1 VSDFYN
7 FFLVCLYILAEFK
20 TTLHMKSHFLFMLL
34 IFSAGIAAA
43 QINVRDKVKSNVLQ
57 RAGQRLDEAVDKGID
72 VLEGE
77 VVKEAGKNK
86 KPAPA
91 GSSAEENGNAD
102 SGFDGKSSGTQEEP
116 LKATGRYDFVP
127 GDKILFFEDFSQDA
141 PGDFPAL
148 WTTNSSGEINSLN
161 IAPGH
166 WFYLNGEDAVY
177 NYTRDIVFPS
187 NFILEFD
194 LVPDDEY
201 AYGIT
206 LTLYEDASHRELNDD
221 LYPGDRGLHIRIDD
235 EVWETKGYN
244 NLGDN
249 DWITG
254 ESTRGTVSKSVV
266 NHVIIWI
273 QNRRV
278 RIYHGGMK
286 TLDMP
291 TNIYQGTKF
300 NRLRFSGW
308 DSGSWPFVSNIKITT
323 ASPDTR
329 SKLITE
335 GRLVTYG
342 IVFDVNKADPKPESE
357 GTLQEIAGVLKENP
371 ALRVKIVGHTD
382 SDGDEKINLDL
393 SGRRAAS
400 VKNAL
405 VKIYGIDA
413 SRLETEGAGESKPLV
428 ANDTPVNKAQN
439 RRVEF
444 LCL

>member
-1 VSDFYN
+1 MRSC
-7 FFLVCLYILAEFK
+7 FLIIV
-20 TTLHMKSHFLFMLL
+20 L
-34 IFSAGIAAA
+34 IFSAGITAA
-43 QINVRDKVKSNVLQ
+43 QINVREKVKSGVMQ

-72 VLEGE
+72 LLEGE
-77 VVKEAGKNK
+77 VVKEAEKNK
-86 KPAPA
+86 KSATEA
-91 GSSAEENGNAD
+91 SSAGDQSNSD
-102 SGFDGKSSGTQEEP
+102 SGIDGKSSSAQKEP
-116 LKATGRYDFVP
+116 LKAAGRYDFVP
-127 GDKILFFEDFSQDA
+127 GDRILFFEDFSQDA

-166 WFYLNGEDAVY
+166 WFYMNGEDAVY
-177 NYTRDIVFPS
+177 NYTRNIDFPS

-194 LVPDDEY
+194 LVPDEEY

-206 LTLYEDASHRELNDD
+206 LTLYEDASPRELDDD

-235 EVWETKGYN
+235 DVWETKGYN
-244 NLGDN
+244 NLGEN

-254 ESTRGTVSKSVV
+254 ESTRATVSKSVV

-291 TNIYQGTKF
+291 TNIFQGTKF

-308 DSGSWPFVSNIKITT
+308 DSDSWPFVSNIKITT

-329 SKLITE
+329 SKLLTD

-342 IVFDVNKADPKPESE
+342 ITFDTNKADLKPESE
-357 GTLQEIAGVLKENP
+357 GTLQEIAGVLKDNP

-382 SDGDEKINLDL
+382 SDGDEKLNLDL
-393 SGRRAAS
+393 SGRRAVS
-400 VKNAL
+400 VKDAL
-405 VKIYGIDA
+405 VKSFGIDA
-413 SRLETEGAGESKPLV
+413 SRLETEGAGESRPLV
-428 ANDTPVNKAQN
+428 GNDTPVNKAQN

-444 LCL
+444 IRL